1 MKRIAQVIP
10 YYFPAMTF
18 GGPAKVVYEYSN
30 ELSKTN
36 KISILTSDVFTENNR
51 ILDKDKLKNT
61 KNFSI
66 KYFNNINNSIA
77 YTQRIFSNF
86 GVVTY
91 ILFNSI
97 KHDIFH
103 FHDVFVIPQIISSFI
118 LKLKN
123 KPYFFSPHG
132 ILDPVRLKKKSFL
145 KALILPFVYIMAKN
159 ASKVIATSKKEE
171 NDLKEL
177 GFHNIITIYNGI
189 AQTKAKN
196 NKKFN
201 YLKNKNLITMLYV
214 GKLHSQKGLFEFI
227 TAMKKSNRNDFQLII
242 AGKDDG
248 DKKRIQKLINKLDL
262 NEKVFFVGYVTEE
275 DKQSLYEISDIFIH
289 NSYSEGF
296 SISILEALNNG
307 LPVLITK
314 GCNFPDVS
322 DFKAGITIDTPN
334 SNKLVTILKE
344 IDLNTL
350 KKFAINSEILIKEKY
365 TIAKMARRISIL
377 YEKTNL

>member
-91 ILFNSI
+91 VLFNSI

-118 LKLKN
+118 LKL
-123 KPYFFSPHG
+123 
-132 ILDPVRLKKKSFL
+132 V
-145 KALILPFVYIMAKN
+145 VW
-159 ASKVIATSKKEE
+159 T
-171 NDLKEL
+171 
-177 GFHNIITIYNGI
+177 
-189 AQTKAKN
+189 
-196 NKKFN
+196 
-201 YLKNKNLITMLYV
+201 
-214 GKLHSQKGLFEFI
+214 
-227 TAMKKSNRNDFQLII
+227 
-242 AGKDDG
+242 
-248 DKKRIQKLINKLDL
+248 
-262 NEKVFFVGYVTEE
+262 
-275 DKQSLYEISDIFIH
+275 
-289 NSYSEGF
+289 
-296 SISILEALNNG
+296 
-307 LPVLITK
+307 
-314 GCNFPDVS
+314 
-322 DFKAGITIDTPN
+322 
-334 SNKLVTILKE
+334 
-344 IDLNTL
+344 
-350 KKFAINSEILIKEKY
+350 
-365 TIAKMARRISIL
+365 
-377 YEKTNL
+377 